1 MAYQMDTPPVNALP
15 DDSGAKQ
22 LLGFWHALEM
32 VQARFIPE
40 VNLRAVGQAKR
51 VVEIGLT
58 HPEQAPWEQAADGQ
72 GETYRVYLGCFGSRS
87 AYDLLTPGSVREASV
102 SDSVHGSYALC
113 MIEVD
118 AGTGYRKGTFSLST
132 ASWAIGRLIH
142 GHSIQNGYEAAQAY
156 LSEAADDMLS
166 VPSGQLR
173 ERMRDLCDQVRLH
186 LGLVELAKENEHRA
200 RCVLKAPASAAGR
213 EAHPL
218 NSPHVADIE
227 RVQKHLGAG
236 GTSPVLDGYLNREP
250 TLIRL
255 DVESEEGQE
264 LSALA
269 LMPHSGQLAAWPTR
283 DRASK
288 SEILSSNLIRREL
301 TSAGGIQAVSQP
313 EGSESHRV
321 VRKILLDS
329 MVAKADVLA
338 SLPRPQL
345 AFTNRSAGAGCRR
358 QGEAWQLCEGLLD
371 HGVVLISGLQASI
384 PGLLASLRP
393 ELQVSDGDRLIAEL
407 QQSVVTPYDLSASQ
421 SVDRFAAQA
430 PVQESVLLGLLR
442 ASASDQVASEGRNA
456 LWHEA
461 VRRYRAAR
469 ENVLS
474 LLGDTR
480 GLSAGAKRY
489 MQLSARLSAVERALD
504 LSEAGLQEHR
514 ESLSDIDGKVM
525 QQLQHELQE
534 VIRQQS
540 FANSVRGRVLNALQG
555 LWRSSAGESRRQG
568 LAERAESLASEIR
581 TSQRRVD
588 TALRDIERER
598 EEVSRLEAGVAELEA
613 DLQALLASVLPDCYA
628 IGAHHLAEWFTGKSL
643 HALET
648 ELTELWLIDGLRD
661 AQEQLL
667 HEATRLLAVF
677 MRLESRRL
685 QKNLEQGLRILSGQT
700 PQRDGGHQVESLVAT
715 VLLFTPVAVLTP
727 SDVEARLQSLPAS
740 TLGWV
745 ILTDAGCI
753 PAPAAL
759 GAVFRGRRVVSIGDS
774 TARRVGP
781 QLPEGVI
788 RQLAEQ
794 SGLGD
799 DWRQYMASAQDMAER
814 ASVYG
819 TVRVTDLESRWTGLP
834 IRAVPYGAEPMLSI
848 LARLS
853 RGRRVA
859 VRRPGGI
866 AGAFGSGWIDIR
878 GEGSGNWIGAEGRAL
893 ERLLDSLA
901 ERGIPNQQIS
911 VVSPFRRA
919 VVELRKLLAGT
930 GYPLGLI
937 ESLRGRPT
945 DIVIIVLGGSRPGAR
960 DWVCEDPSQM
970 VVATAAARSGLY
982 LIGDRADWSRRP
994 VMKPFAELLVPLNVD
1009 VTVHYSPAG
1018 QSGTSIARQRAHR
1031 NEQSMGQVIAHARPA
1046 PAKAAG
1052 AAGSGHAQE

>member
-1 MAYQMDTPPVNALP
+1 M
-15 DDSGAKQ
+15 
-22 LLGFWHALEM
+22 
-32 VQARFIPE
+32 
-40 VNLRAVGQAKR
+40 
-51 VVEIGLT
+51 
-58 HPEQAPWEQAADGQ
+58 
-72 GETYRVYLGCFGSRS
+72 
-87 AYDLLTPGSVREASV
+87 
-102 SDSVHGSYALC
+102 
-113 MIEVD
+113 
-118 AGTGYRKGTFSLST
+118 
-132 ASWAIGRLIH
+132 
-142 GHSIQNGYEAAQAY
+142 
-156 LSEAADDMLS
+156 
-166 VPSGQLR
+166 
-173 ERMRDLCDQVRLH
+173 
-186 LGLVELAKENEHRA
+186 
-200 RCVLKAPASAAGR
+200 
-213 EAHPL
+213 
-218 NSPHVADIE
+218 
-227 RVQKHLGAG
+227 
-236 GTSPVLDGYLNREP
+236 NREP

-264 LSALA
+264 LSAIA

-301 TSAGGIQAVSQP
+301 SGAGGIQAVSQP

-321 VRKILLDS
+321 VRKILIDS
-329 MVAKADVLA
+329 LVAKADVLA

-345 AFTNRSAGAGCRR
+345 AFTNRGAGAGSRR
-358 QGEAWQLCEGLLD
+358 QGDAWQLCEGLLD
-371 HGVVLISGLQASI
+371 HGVLLISGLQAGL

-421 SVDRFAAQA
+421 PEEGFAAQA
-430 PVQESVLLGLLR
+430 SAQESVLLGLLR
-442 ASASDQVASEGRNA
+442 ASASDQVASEDRNA

-474 LLGDTR
+474 LLGDTK

-504 LSEAGLQEHR
+504 LCEAGLQEHR
-514 ESLSDIDGKVM
+514 ESLSDIDGNVM
-525 QQLQHELQE
+525 QHLQHELQE
-534 VIRQQS
+534 IIRQQA
-540 FANSVRGRVLNALQG
+540 FANSVRGRVLTALQG

-568 LAERAESLASEIR
+568 LAERAESLASAIR
-581 TSQRRVD
+581 ASQRRVE
-588 TALRDIERER
+588 TAQRDIERER

-613 DLQALLASVLPDCYA
+613 DLQALLATVLPDCYA
-628 IGAHHLAEWFTGKSL
+628 VGAHHLAEWFTGKSL

-667 HEATRLLAVF
+667 HEVTRLLAVF

-685 QKNLEQGLRILSGQT
+685 QKNLEQGLRILSGQA
-700 PQRDGGHQVESLVAT
+700 PQRNAGHQVESQVAT

-727 SDVEARLQSLPAS
+727 SDVEARLRSLPAS
-740 TLGWV
+740 TIGWV

-774 TARRVGP
+774 TVRQVGP

-788 RQLAEQ
+788 CLLAEQ

-799 DWRQYMASAQDMAER
+799 DWRQYRASAQDMAER

-819 TVRVTDLESRWTGLP
+819 TVRVTDLESRWAGLP

-848 LARLS
+848 LTRLS

-859 VRRPGGI
+859 VRRPGI

-878 GEGSGNWIGAEGRAL
+878 GEGSGNWIAAEGRAL

-911 VVSPFRRA
+911 VVSPFRRV

-945 DIVIIVLGGSRPGAR
+945 DIVIVVLGGSRPGAR

-994 VMKPFAELLVPLNVD
+994 VMKPFAELLAPLNVD
-1009 VTVHYSPAG
+1009 VTVHYSPAA

-1031 NEQSMGQVIAHARPA
+1031 NETGKGQVVHHARPA
-1046 PAKAAG
+1046 PAKAAAG
-1052 AAGSGHAQE
+1052 AASSHAQE

>member
-1 MAYQMDTPPVNALP
+1 M
-15 DDSGAKQ
+15 
-22 LLGFWHALEM
+22 
-32 VQARFIPE
+32 
-40 VNLRAVGQAKR
+40 
-51 VVEIGLT
+51 
-58 HPEQAPWEQAADGQ
+58 
-72 GETYRVYLGCFGSRS
+72 
-87 AYDLLTPGSVREASV
+87 
-102 SDSVHGSYALC
+102 
-113 MIEVD
+113 
-118 AGTGYRKGTFSLST
+118 
-132 ASWAIGRLIH
+132 
-142 GHSIQNGYEAAQAY
+142 
-156 LSEAADDMLS
+156 
-166 VPSGQLR
+166 
-173 ERMRDLCDQVRLH
+173 
-186 LGLVELAKENEHRA
+186 
-200 RCVLKAPASAAGR
+200 
-213 EAHPL
+213 
-218 NSPHVADIE
+218 
-227 RVQKHLGAG
+227 
-236 GTSPVLDGYLNREP
+236 SPVLDGYLNREP

-264 LSALA
+264 LSAIA

-301 TSAGGIQAVSQP
+301 SGAGGIQAVSQP

-321 VRKILLDS
+321 VRKILIDS
-329 MVAKADVLA
+329 LVAKADVLA

-345 AFTNRSAGAGCRR
+345 AFTNRGAGAGSRR
-358 QGEAWQLCEGLLD
+358 QGDAWQLCEGLLD
-371 HGVVLISGLQASI
+371 HGVLLISGLQAGL

-421 SVDRFAAQA
+421 PEEGFAAQA
-430 PVQESVLLGLLR
+430 SAQESVLLGLLR
-442 ASASDQVASEGRNA
+442 ASASDQVASEDRNA

-474 LLGDTR
+474 LLGDTK

-504 LSEAGLQEHR
+504 LCEAGLQEHR
-514 ESLSDIDGKVM
+514 ESLSDIDGNVM
-525 QQLQHELQE
+525 QHLQHELQE
-534 VIRQQS
+534 IIRQQA
-540 FANSVRGRVLNALQG
+540 FANSVRGRVLTALQG

-568 LAERAESLASEIR
+568 LAERAESLASAIR
-581 TSQRRVD
+581 ASQRRVE
-588 TALRDIERER
+588 TAQRDIERER

-613 DLQALLASVLPDCYA
+613 DLQALLATVLPDCYA
-628 IGAHHLAEWFTGKSL
+628 VGAHHLAEWFTGKSL

-667 HEATRLLAVF
+667 HEVTRLLAVF

-685 QKNLEQGLRILSGQT
+685 QKNLEQGLRILSGQA
-700 PQRDGGHQVESLVAT
+700 PQRNAGHQVESQVAT

-727 SDVEARLQSLPAS
+727 SDVEARLRSLPAS
-740 TLGWV
+740 TIGWV

-774 TARRVGP
+774 TVRQVGP

-788 RQLAEQ
+788 CLLAEQ

-799 DWRQYMASAQDMAER
+799 DWRQYRASAQDMAER

-819 TVRVTDLESRWTGLP
+819 TVRVTDLESRWAGLP

-848 LARLS
+848 LTRLS

-859 VRRPGGI
+859 VRRPGI

-878 GEGSGNWIGAEGRAL
+878 GEGSGNWIAAEGRAL

-911 VVSPFRRA
+911 VVSPFRRV

-945 DIVIIVLGGSRPGAR
+945 DIVIVVLGGSRPGAR

-994 VMKPFAELLVPLNVD
+994 VMKPFAELLAPLNVD
-1009 VTVHYSPAG
+1009 VTVHYSPAA

-1031 NEQSMGQVIAHARPA
+1031 NETGKGQVVHHARPA
-1046 PAKAAG
+1046 PAKAAAG
-1052 AAGSGHAQE
+1052 AASSHAQE

>member
-1 MAYQMDTPPVNALP
+1 
-15 DDSGAKQ
+15 
-22 LLGFWHALEM
+22 
-32 VQARFIPE
+32 
-40 VNLRAVGQAKR
+40 
-51 VVEIGLT
+51 
-58 HPEQAPWEQAADGQ
+58 
-72 GETYRVYLGCFGSRS
+72 
-87 AYDLLTPGSVREASV
+87 
-102 SDSVHGSYALC
+102 

-118 AGTGYRKGTFSLST
+118 AETGFRKGTFSLST

-142 GHSIQNGYEAAQAY
+142 GHSIQNGYEAAQAF

-166 VPSGQLR
+166 VPSSQLR

-186 LGLVELAKENEHRA
+186 LGLAELGIENEHRA
-200 RCVLKAPASAAGR
+200 RCVLKAPTSAAGR
-213 EAHPL
+213 EAHPI

-227 RVQKHLGAG
+227 RVQNYLGAG
-236 GTSPVLDGYLNREP
+236 GVSPVLDGYLNREP

-264 LSALA
+264 LSAIA

-301 TSAGGIQAVSQP
+301 SGAGGIQAVSQP

-321 VRKILLDS
+321 VRKILIDS
-329 MVAKADVLA
+329 LVAKADVLA

-345 AFTNRSAGAGCRR
+345 AFTNRGAGAGSRR
-358 QGEAWQLCEGLLD
+358 QGDAWQLCEGLLD
-371 HGVVLISGLQASI
+371 HGVLLISGLQAGL

-421 SVDRFAAQA
+421 PEEGFAAQA
-430 PVQESVLLGLLR
+430 SAQESVLLGLLR
-442 ASASDQVASEGRNA
+442 ASASDQVASEDRNA

-474 LLGDTR
+474 LLGDTK

-504 LSEAGLQEHR
+504 LCEAGLQEHR
-514 ESLSDIDGKVM
+514 ESLSDIDGNVM
-525 QQLQHELQE
+525 QHLQHELQE
-534 VIRQQS
+534 IIRQQA
-540 FANSVRGRVLNALQG
+540 FANSVRGRVLTALQG

-568 LAERAESLASEIR
+568 LAERAESLASAIR
-581 TSQRRVD
+581 ASQRRVE
-588 TALRDIERER
+588 TAQRDIERER

-613 DLQALLASVLPDCYA
+613 DLQALLATVLPDCYA
-628 IGAHHLAEWFTGKSL
+628 VGAHHLAEWFTGKSL

-667 HEATRLLAVF
+667 HEVTRLLAVF

-685 QKNLEQGLRILSGQT
+685 QKNLEQGLRILSGQA
-700 PQRDGGHQVESLVAT
+700 PQRNAGHQVESQVAT

-727 SDVEARLQSLPAS
+727 SDVEARLRSLPAS
-740 TLGWV
+740 TIGWV

-774 TARRVGP
+774 TVRQVGP

-788 RQLAEQ
+788 CLLAEQ

-799 DWRQYMASAQDMAER
+799 DWRQYRASAQDMAER

-819 TVRVTDLESRWTGLP
+819 TVRVTDLESRWAGLP

-848 LARLS
+848 LTRLS

-859 VRRPGGI
+859 VRRPGI

-878 GEGSGNWIGAEGRAL
+878 GEGSGNWIAAEGRAL

-911 VVSPFRRA
+911 VVSPFRRV

-945 DIVIIVLGGSRPGAR
+945 DIVIVVLGGSRPGAR

-994 VMKPFAELLVPLNVD
+994 VMKPFAELLAPLNVD
-1009 VTVHYSPAG
+1009 VTVHYSPAA

-1031 NEQSMGQVIAHARPA
+1031 NETGKGQVVHHARPA
-1046 PAKAAG
+1046 PAKAAAG
-1052 AAGSGHAQE
+1052 AASSHAQE